1 MNDRLDI
8 FSLTESRE
16 RKIKSR
22 LNLFEEV
29 LRKCHKKIKSV
40 SETMESKCL
49 FVIPEYVIGMPL
61 YNKDMCKVFLVNTLK
76 EESFDVQFFY
86 PNILYISWEKV
97 ARRVDPDQLSNYDS
111 HRNTRNEFDNRNL
124 LLHNSPSTLH
134 INPPLLLGNGNSSP
148 YSTEN
153 RTSPYSTETRRSL
166 YSTENRASPY
176 STENRASPYSTENRR
191 SLYDIE
197 PELTAS
203 SLSFNVQQN
212 NPPSSSTGNLKY
224 INTGKLF

>member
-124 LLHNSPSTLH
+124 LLHNAPSTLH

-176 STENRASPYSTENRR
+176 STENRR
-191 SLYDIE
+191 SIYDIE